1 MIKLT
6 NTNNTFLKIETS
18 DRSILN
24 HIQES
29 YTFDVPGAK
38 FMQAYKSGQWDG
50 KIRLFNL
57 RTRQI
62 YLGLKAK
69 IIKFLDDNDYEFED
83 CTSIKNNELTQ
94 AEFDVFLESL
104 QLPFEVRDFQKI
116 GIFNGINEKRCL
128 NLISTGGGKSLVIYG
143 LVRWMMNLQKS
154 TLVIVP
160 TVNLV
165 TQLNNDFKDYSVNN
179 GFDVDSNVHCIS
191 GGKEKS
197 NEHPVV
203 ISTWQSIYKLGSSWL
218 NNFDMIICDEVHLAT
233 SACISKIFEDATDV
247 EYRIG
252 LSGTLR
258 DSKTNALVLEGLFG
272 KIYELTTTRELID
285 AGHLS
290 ELKIRGIILNY
301 EDHIK
306 KIVSKL
312 KYQDEIDFLVGHD
325 TRNEFIKRLA
335 LQCKGPTLIIFNFV
349 EKHGKVLYEM
359 IKESS
364 KEREV
369 FFLSGATKDSE
380 REYAKNRAKTD
391 DVILLASYSL
401 FSTGTNVPTLA
412 NIIFAHPRKSK
423 ISVLQSIGR
432 VLRKAEGKKHAV
444 LYDVADD
451 LSWKSKTNMTYK
463 HFQERIGYYN
473 KAKLDYTLKELSI

>member
-1 MIKLT
+1 
-6 NTNNTFLKIETS
+6 
-18 DRSILN
+18 
-24 HIQES
+24 
-29 YTFDVPGAK
+29 
-38 FMQAYKSGQWDG
+38 
-50 KIRLFNL
+50 
-57 RTRQI
+57 
-62 YLGLKAK
+62 
-69 IIKFLDDNDYEFED
+69 
-83 CTSIKNNELTQ
+83 
-94 AEFDVFLESL
+94 
-104 QLPFEVRDFQKI
+104 
-116 GIFNGINEKRCL
+116 
-128 NLISTGGGKSLVIYG
+128 
-143 LVRWMMNLQKS
+143 
-154 TLVIVP
+154 
-160 TVNLV
+160 
-165 TQLNNDFKDYSVNN
+165 
-179 GFDVDSNVHCIS
+179 
-191 GGKEKS
+191 
-197 NEHPVV
+197 
-203 ISTWQSIYKLGSSWL
+203 
-218 NNFDMIICDEVHLAT
+218 MIICDEVHLAT